1 MKLLKKLVKT
11 VFGKK
16 GSSQGTPFFVPE
28 AELNQK
34 ATETYVETVN
44 SRIER
49 KVGFDAFPK
58 GPPPIAVEQALL
70 KGHRAALL
78 DLTRDVLSK
87 GTEVRLFPTIDILRS
102 AVAIRMLK
110 NHEKLEIV
118 ASATFTNVPG
128 LKHELQEAALLRTNA
143 SKLLSSHRTEER
155 YYDLLALTLLELSLF
170 QKINELEN
178 GSNAQS

>member
-1 MKLLKKLVKT
+1 MLLMLKKLVKT

-16 GSSQGTPFFVPE
+16 GSSQGTPFFMPE
-28 AELNQK
+28 TELP
-34 ATETYVETVN
+34 
-44 SRIER
+44 IEEKEEVR
-49 KVGFDAFPK
+49 EVFYK
-58 GPPPIAVEQALL
+58 GPPLITMQQALL
-70 KGHRAALL
+70 KDRRSALL
-78 DLTRDVLSK
+78 ELTRDVISK
-87 GTEVRLFPTIDILRS
+87 GTEIRLFPTIDILRS

-118 ASATFTNVPG
+118 ASATFVNVPG

-178 GSNAQS
+178 GPDAQP